1 MSKSNEPIFWSLFA
15 AGGVVAALFIPILI
29 LITGIVIPFALVGDE
44 PFTYGRIQGA
54 VSHPVI
60 KLLLFV
66 LIALPLFH
74 WAHRFRF
81 VLIDLGLH
89 KARSPIAVLCYGTAI
104 VGTILTAIVLW
115 SF

>member
-29 LITGIVIPFALVGDE
+29 LITGIVIPFSLAGGE
-44 PFTYGRIQGA
+44 PFTYGRIHGA
-54 VSHPVI
+54 VSHPVV

-81 VLIDLGLH
+81 VLIDLGLN
-89 KARSPIAVLCYGTAI
+89 KARSPIAVLCYGAAI
-104 VGTILTAIVLW
+104 FGTILTAIVLW
-115 SF
+115 RF